1 MDTDLGQPTYALCAE
16 VIKLVCDG
24 DISVKDGVTRLVHFR
39 QAGTPEQNI
48 WVTFAF
54 RSLAHNPD
62 SRIGLVT
69 QRALLEQLNDDMW
82 RIFTKYYEER
92 KQMRREYN
100 KITMPIQRN
109 PMASDPVPDQT
120 RDDDVGPIEFPT
132 HAEWALM
139 HPA

>member
-16 VIKLVCDG
+16 VVKLVCDE

-69 QRALLEQLNDDMW
+69 QRALLERLNDDMW
-82 RIFTKYYEER
+82 QTFTKYYEER
-92 KQMRREYN
+92 QQMKREYN
-100 KITMPIQRN
+100 EITMPIQRN
-109 PMASDPVPDQT
+109 PLAPDPVLDQT
-120 RDDDVGPIEFPT
+120 RYGDVGSMEFPT
-132 HAEWALM
+132 QMQSGH
-139 HPA
+139 